1 MSVRPGITAFRLH
14 SLFAILVLALA
25 PDVSTASEAWPT
37 RPIRLIIPF
46 APGGSSDLSA
56 RVFSTRLSERLG
68 QQVVADNRS
77 SAGGVVGAELLARS
91 PADGY
96 TLGLANVSSQTA
108 SPLIFSNVGYHPVKS
123 FTYIAFIGTVPVVLI
138 VHPGFPAKS
147 VADLVKMAKAQ
158 PGKIDFGTA
167 GNGTIGHIV
176 GEMFQVMTGTKLTH
190 VPYRGSAFMF
200 TDLRSNAIPV
210 GFDALAQNTE
220 HIKAGV
226 VRPLAISATK
236 RVAMA
241 PDIPTFVELGYR
253 DLIGENW
260 LGFAAP
266 TGVPRAVI
274 ERVHREVMVLA
285 KEPDIAERLVRLG
298 ITHQPLSPAEFNDY
312 VAKQYA
318 RWGPIVKAAK
328 VTVN

>member
-1 MSVRPGITAFRLH
+1 MAIRFALTLLILACVSPAAAETWPVRP
-14 SLFAILVLALA
+14 V
-25 PDVSTASEAWPT
+25 
-37 RPIRLIIPF
+37 RLIIPF

-56 RVFSTRLSERLG
+56 RIFSTRLSERLG
-68 QQVVADNRS
+68 QQVVTDNRS
-77 SAGGVVGAELLARS
+77 SAGGIVGAELLARA

-96 TLGLANVSSQTA
+96 TLGLANVSSQTS

-138 VHPGFPAKS
+138 VHPSFAAKS

-176 GEMFQVMTGTKLTH
+176 GEMFQIQTGTKLTH

-200 TDLRSNAIPV
+200 TDLRSNAIPI
-210 GFDALAQNTE
+210 GFDTLAQNTE
-220 HIKAGV
+220 FIKAGM
-226 VRPLAISATK
+226 VRPLAVSAAK

-253 DLIGENW
+253 DLVGENW

-266 TGVPRAVI
+266 AGVPQTVI
-274 ERVHREVMVLA
+274 ERVHREVTLLT
-285 KEPDIAERLVRLG
+285 KDPEIAERLARLG
-298 ITHQPLSPAEFNDY
+298 ITHQPLTPAEFNDY

-318 RWGPIVKAAK
+318 RWAPVVKAAK
-328 VTVN
+328 ITVN

>member
-1 MSVRPGITAFRLH
+1 VAL
-14 SLFAILVLALA
+14 LLVAPALA
-25 PDVSTASEAWPT
+25 SAAENWPT

-56 RVFSTRLSERLG
+56 RVFSAKLSERLG
-68 QQVVADNRS
+68 QQVVTDNRS
-77 SAGGVVGAELLARS
+77 SAGGIVGADLLARS

-138 VHPGFPAKS
+138 VHPSFPARS

-158 PGKIDFGTA
+158 PGKIDFGSA

-176 GEMFQVMTGTKLTH
+176 GEMFQMMTGTRLTH

-200 TDLRSNAIPV
+200 TDLRTNAIPIS
-210 GFDALAQNTE
+210 FDALPQNSE
-220 HIKAGV
+220 NIKAGL
-226 VRPLAISATK
+226 VRPLAISGTR

-241 PDIPTFVELGYR
+241 PDIPTFVELGYPQ
-253 DLIGENW
+253 LIGENW

-266 TGVPRAVI
+266 AGVPRPIV
-274 ERVHREVMVLA
+274 ERVHREVMLLA
-285 KEPDIAERLVRLG
+285 KDPEIAERLLRLG
-298 ITHQPLSPAEFNDY
+298 ITHQPLSPAEFDDY

-318 RWGPIVKAAK
+318 RWIPVVKAARI
-328 VTVN
+328 TVN